1 MAETRETLVLP
12 NVYGLVRRRDAA
24 PAVLIQK
31 RWKPHSDA
39 DNLGRWELPG
49 GKWRALEPAIDC
61 LQREVEEETGISD
74 LSVGQT
80 VAEHELHGQVVQ
92 VSQPDLCVQMIAGG
106 YPSVL
111 MIFLAVGNGEPRSVG
126 DGSRDAQWMP
136 VDELLRHLEQNADTF
151 TPLTYA
157 GLKEAVARRLL

>member
-1 MAETRETLVLP
+1 MP

-31 RWKPHSDA
+31 RWKPHSDP

-49 GKWRALEPAIDC
+49 GKWRALEPATDC
-61 LQREVEEETGISD
+61 LRREVEEETGISD
-74 LSVGQT
+74 LVVGKRID
-80 VAEHELHGQVVQ
+80 EHELHGQVVQ

-106 YPSVL
+106 YPSML
-111 MIFLAVGNGEPRSVG
+111 MIFLSVGNGEPRSCG
-126 DGSRDAQWMP
+126 DDARDAQWMP
-136 VDELLRHLEQNADTF
+136 VDEIRRLLEQDADAF

-157 GLKEAVARRLL
+157 ALQEAFARRLL